1 MYLRTFLRQEFTMLS
16 EPDFIEKKIILVYT
30 KDGDKISF
38 KNDNIVITDKDGTIK
53 LQLSCYRLFA
63 IFIIGGISLTS
74 GIISRSKKFGFSIV
88 LFSANFKVYSTINY
102 MLEGNTLLREKQYTT
117 QKSLNIAQNIIINK
131 IENQKD
137 TIKKLRDKNSQEGIN
152 ILEKSIN
159 TLKMDNYSISEIMGI
174 EGTSAKVYFNRLFK
188 EFSWKGRQPRLK
200 LDEINLLM
208 DIGYTVLF
216 NYLEAILNIYGF
228 DIYKGNLH
236 QEFYKRKSLVC
247 DIIEPFRPIIDYKI
261 RKLLKLGQ
269 LNQFK
274 FIQENNQYQLNYED
288 SSKFISLIL
297 EEIILYKRCIFK
309 YIQQYYRWFMKDK
322 DIENF
327 PKAELI
333 NDNN

>member
-1 MYLRTFLRQEFTMLS
+1 MLS

-38 KNDNIVITDKDGTIK
+38 KNDNIIIADTDGTIK

-88 LFSANFKVYSTINY
+88 LFSASFKVYSTINY
-102 MLEGNTLLREKQYTT
+102 ALEGNTLLRKKQYTT
-117 QKSLNIAQNIIINK
+117 QNSLNIAKYLIMNK

-137 TIKKLRDKNSQEGIN
+137 TVKKLRDKNSQEGIKL
-152 ILEKSIN
+152 LEKSLE
-159 TLKMDNYSISEIMGI
+159 TLQTKNYSISEIMGI

-188 EFSWKGRQPRLK
+188 EYSWKGRQPRLK

-261 RKLLKLGQ
+261 RKLLNLGQ
-269 LNQFK
+269 LNQFEFK
-274 FIQENNQYQLNYED
+274 KENNQYQLKYEN
-288 SSKFISLIL
+288 SSKFITLIL
-297 EEIILYKRCIFK
+297 GEITSHKRCIFR

-322 DIENF
+322 DITEF
-327 PKAELI
+327 PKAVLI

>member
-1 MYLRTFLRQEFTMLS
+1 MLS
-16 EPDFIEKKIILVYT
+16 EPDFIEKKIILVCT

-38 KNDNIVITDKDGTIK
+38 KNDNIIITNSEETVK
-53 LQLSCYRLFA
+53 LQLSCYKLFA
-63 IFIIGGISLTS
+63 IFIVGGISLTS

-88 LFSANFKVYSTINY
+88 LFSASFKVYSTINY
-102 MLEGNTLLREKQYTT
+102 ALEGNTLLRKKQYTN
-117 QKSLNIAQNIIINK
+117 QNSLNIARYLIINK
-131 IENQKD
+131 IENQKN
-137 TIKKLRDKNSQEGIN
+137 TVKKLRDKNSQEGIKL
-152 ILEKSIN
+152 LEKSLE
-159 TLKMDNYSISEIMGI
+159 TLKASDYSICEIMGI
-174 EGTSAKVYFNRLFK
+174 EGTCAKIYFNRLFK

-247 DIIEPFRPIIDYKI
+247 DVIEPFRPIVDYKI
-261 RKLLKLGQ
+261 RKLLNLGQ
-269 LNQFK
+269 LKQFEFK
-274 FIQENNQYQLNYED
+274 KIDNQYQLNYED
-288 SSKFISLIL
+288 SNKFVTLIL
-297 EEIILYKRCIFK
+297 EEIINHKRSIFK

-322 DIENF
+322 DITEF
-327 PKAELI
+327 PKAVLI